1 MRMTSSTTEDY
12 NTGDCLSYGSLEHP
26 CKEKNKRAINSEPF
40 IKPKMTFKQKLLE
53 KIFSHLHIK
62 EHQDSPKPTD
72 FTLKESKFVLRELA
86 AELDQLL
93 QLKNVS
99 ILSGVVKGE
108 ISEDESRAV
117 VLQWADVLKNR
128 QSDTDKMNLN
138 NPHRA
143 EEAEK
148 TLKKELKKK
157 QKESVCFREECKA
170 VVKDLYKQWKK
181 GHLVN
186 ILPVMDFIIRTAL
199 QDNMSEESNLK
210 QWFKSEKMFKKA
222 GGMRVPDTVWNWIT
236 KPSVNVKL
244 DPETANPDLLLSE
257 DGKAVRSKTH
267 KESSFSSFLYRRPS
281 KFDGWPCVQAVDGF
295 STGRHY
301 WEVEVKGK
309 SEWRI
314 GVVKDSAPRHG
325 FVNMNTTAGY
335 WTLRLQLGSLM
346 ALTNPVTKLN
356 QPNPSKIGVYLDIEE
371 GQVSFYETEQRR
383 HIYTFKT
390 NFRKSEKIY
399 PVFGTV
405 ETHRPLWI
413 M

>member
-1 MRMTSSTTEDY
+1 MPLARRWYAAMARICETCALSATS
-12 NTGDCLSYGSLEHP
+12 TGAILWPATSPDLSL
-26 CKEKNKRAINSEPF
+26 
-40 IKPKMTFKQKLLE
+40 
-53 KIFSHLHIK
+53 
-62 EHQDSPKPTD
+62 
-72 FTLKESKFVLRELA
+72 V
-86 AELDQLL
+86 
-93 QLKNVS
+93 KNVWDAT
-99 ILSGVVKGE
+99 G
-108 ISEDESRAV
+108 
-117 VLQWADVLKNR
+117 
-128 QSDTDKMNLN
+128 
-138 NPHRA
+138 
-143 EEAEK
+143 
-148 TLKKELKKK
+148 
-157 QKESVCFREECKA
+157 
-170 VVKDLYKQWKK
+170 Y
-181 GHLVN
+181 
-186 ILPVMDFIIRTAL
+186 II
-199 QDNMSEESNLK
+199 
-210 QWFKSEKMFKKA
+210 
-222 GGMRVPDTVWNWIT
+222 
-236 KPSVNVKL
+236 NVKL